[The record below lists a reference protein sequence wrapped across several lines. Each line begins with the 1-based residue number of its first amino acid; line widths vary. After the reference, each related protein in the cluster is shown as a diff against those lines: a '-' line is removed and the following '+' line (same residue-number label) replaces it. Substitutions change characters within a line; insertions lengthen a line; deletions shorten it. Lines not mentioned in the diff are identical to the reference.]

1 MENILNSGNR
11 AVYYLIHLNYLS
23 ISHKDIKHR
32 YYITP
37 SDKTSFTQRLKVPLT
52 QQINLGST
60 KQIHLFSTK
69 QVHFH
74 ISSTKDYSILDKTG

>member
-1 MENILNSGNR
+1 MENNLNSGNR

-23 ISHKDIKHR
+23 ISHIKHR

-37 SDKTSFTQRLKVPLT
+37 SDKTSLTQRLKVPLT

-69 QVHFH
+69 QVQFH